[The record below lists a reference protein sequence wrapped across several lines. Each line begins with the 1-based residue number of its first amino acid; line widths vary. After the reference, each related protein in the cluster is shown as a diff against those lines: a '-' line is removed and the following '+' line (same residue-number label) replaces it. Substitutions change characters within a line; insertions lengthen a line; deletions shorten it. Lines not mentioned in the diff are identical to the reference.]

1 MNHEQ
6 GIPQG
11 QRIRRQ
17 TTLTF
22 GHIYRDHEVTE
33 FELIGNL
40 TQGRQAGET
49 QGRRARETQGR
60 RAGETQGSAEYCWG
74 HNNSFAPPRLKGS
87 YLKGS
92 YRRINRGSRKT
103 RKPLLVRRLRS
114 SGTLL
119 YHPAVPPYC
128 IKPMGRSY
136 LYRWGSQNRV

>member
-49 QGRRARETQGR
+49 QG
-60 RAGETQGSAEYCWG
+60 SAEYCWG
-74 HNNSFAPPRLKGS
+74 HNNSFDTPRLKGS

-119 YHPAVPPYC
+119 YHPAVSPCC